1 MKKKKDLCG
10 IGDRKKF
17 LTLAAILRYLK
28 PSTVDGQPEL
38 PLRAV
43 DQSKKQKILSNL
55 GPLVRV

>member
-43 DQSKKQKILSNL
+43 DQSKKQKF
-55 GPLVRV
+55 